1 MRHVTAKRGWAQRY
15 DDVASW
21 PAKTL
26 AWAWNTVLTWQS
38 RSRDRVNLSRLDDHL
53 LKDVGLHR
61 SDIQPEIDKPFWM
74 R

>member
-1 MRHVTAKRGWAQRY
+1 MRHLTARGWTHRY
-15 DDVASW
+15 DDAAYW
-21 PAKTL
+21 PARAL
-26 AWAWNTVLTWQS
+26 AWVWNTALTWQS